1 MINLQVPI
9 DEKTVRSLRV
19 GDQVSLSG
27 AVLTARDRAHKYLV
41 EEFVEASQPN
51 DDERENLL
59 RIEQRLQDGVIY
71 HCGPV
76 VKEHDDGR
84 AEFVSAG
91 PTTSIREEGVQAEVI
106 ERFGVRAVIGKG
118 GMGARTLSALKEY
131 GAVYLHAIGGAAT
144 FLARS
149 VERVD
154 GVVHRDFGV
163 AEAMWEIE
171 LKDFVAVVTMDS
183 HGGSLHDE
191 VREASASS
199 LSGVLAS
206 MGQAPVDKQQ
216 R

>member
-27 AVLTARDRAHKYLV
+27 AALTARDRAHKYLV

-51 DDERENLL
+51 NDERDNLL
-59 RIEQRLQDGVIY
+59 RIEQRLRDGVVY

-76 VKEHDDGR
+76 VKEHEDGR
-84 AEFVSAG
+84 VEFVSAG
-91 PTTSIREEGVQAEVI
+91 PTTSIREEGMEAEVI

-118 GMGARTLSALKEY
+118 GMGARTLSALKEH

-144 FLARS
+144 YLARN

-154 GVVHRDFGV
+154 GAIHRDFGV
-163 AEAMWEIE
+163 PEAMWEIE

-183 HGGSLHDE
+183 HGGSLHEE

-206 MGQAPVDKQQ
+206 MGQSPVDKQ
-216 R
+216 

>member
-1 MINLQVPI
+1 MINLQLPI
-9 DEKTVRSLRV
+9 DEKTARSLRV

-27 AVLTARDRAHKYLV
+27 AALTARDRAHKYLV
-41 EEFVEASQPN
+41 EEFVEVSQPN

-84 AEFVSAG
+84 VEFVSAG
-91 PTTSIREEGVQAEVI
+91 PTTSIREEGVEAEVI
-106 ERFGVRAVIGKG
+106 ERFGVRAIIGKG

-144 FLARS
+144 FLARN
-149 VERVD
+149 VVRVD
-154 GVVHRDFGV
+154 GVIHRDFGV

-191 VREASASS
+191 VRDASASS

-206 MGQAPVDKQQ
+206 MGQAPVDKQ
-216 R
+216 